1 MPSVLIT
8 GANRGIGLEF
18 ARQYAA
24 AGWRVVATCRDPA
37 RAKALKVVAG
47 DLRVCA
53 LDVGDFVAID
63 VLARELENE
72 PIDILLNNA
81 GVYGPEPQT
90 LDSLDYAGWAETFLI
105 DCMAP
110 IRMSQAFLGHV
121 EKSRLKTIVA
131 ITSKMGS
138 IADNSSGE
146 AYIYRTG
153 KAALNMA
160 FKSLAVDLAPRG
172 IVAAV
177 IHPGWVK
184 TEMGGPGALISAS
197 ESVSGMQE
205 LIAHLTL
212 EDSGRFW
219 SYDGTEIPW

>member
-8 GANRGIGLEF
+8 GANRGLGLEF

-24 AGWRVVATCRDPA
+24 AGWRVFATCRDPA
-37 RAKALKVVAG
+37 RAKALRDVTG
-47 DLRVCA
+47 DLRLCA

-63 VLARELENE
+63 VLARALAE
-72 PIDILLNNA
+72 PLDILVNNA

-90 LDSLDYAGWAETFLI
+90 LDSLDYAGWAETFRV

-121 EKSRLKTIVA
+121 EKSRRKTIVA

-138 IADNSSGE
+138 IADNGSGE

-160 FKSLAVDLAPRG
+160 FKSLAVDLASRG

-184 TEMGGPGALISAS
+184 TDMGGPGALISAS
-197 ESVSGMQE
+197 ESVSGMRDV
-205 LIAHLTL
+205 IDRLTL

-219 SYDGTEIPW
+219 SYDGEEIPW